1 MPQRRT
7 GLIRWLWAL
16 GAAFCVA
23 ACGTVP
29 GESPEEAFTRCMA
42 ARGFEVK
49 DVDFTETERGW
60 EPKYSIDF
68 QPGPGFQQVVVQCVD
83 QALPDDAIVVGG

>member
-1 MPQRRT
+1 
-7 GLIRWLWAL
+7 
-16 GAAFCVA
+16 
-23 ACGTVP
+23 
-29 GESPEEAFTRCMA
+29 MA